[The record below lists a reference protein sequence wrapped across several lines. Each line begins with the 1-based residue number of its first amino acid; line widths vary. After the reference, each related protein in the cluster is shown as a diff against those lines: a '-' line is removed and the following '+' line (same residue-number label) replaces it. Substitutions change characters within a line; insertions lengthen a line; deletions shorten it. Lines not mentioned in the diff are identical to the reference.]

1 MSCAWRT
8 CPELPGIST
17 GTPNLLSAASS
28 GQFFWVRIEE
38 DSLASSVC
46 QAQSTGVAPLI
57 YCPLVPRGS
66 TSILQHQPGFQCFF
80 PSPSD
85 FFWFIFFILHL
96 LPGGKKGKSL
106 RVLFSCV
113 QMSLLGC
120 CSEKLH
126 SFGFFFVIWLK
137 INTFAY
143 TFIIL
148 LCTFVILL

>member
-1 MSCAWRT
+1 MQGQAGGMSCAWRT

-57 YCPLVPRGS
+57 YRPLVPRGS

-85 FFWFIFFILHL
+85 FFWFIFFHSSPPSRWEKGEITQGFVFLCANVSAGL
-96 LPGGKKGKSL
+96 LL
-106 RVLFSCV
+106 
-113 QMSLLGC
+113 
-120 CSEKLH
+120 
-126 SFGFFFVIWLK
+126 
-137 INTFAY
+137 
-143 TFIIL
+143 
-148 LCTFVILL
+148 